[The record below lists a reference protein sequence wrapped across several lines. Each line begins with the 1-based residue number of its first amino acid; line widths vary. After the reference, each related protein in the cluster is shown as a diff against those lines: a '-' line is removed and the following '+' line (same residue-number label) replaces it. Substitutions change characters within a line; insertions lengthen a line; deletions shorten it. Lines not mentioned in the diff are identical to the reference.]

1 MCAHFQGCW
10 VQRSKLNTA
19 SAWNL
24 ACKKRLFTKLVQ
36 ERGAAASVF
45 SHSQRRRRIPNLQR
59 VWHIL
64 CTRYFWKH
72 NNLITQP
79 NLLTHTLLPN
89 TQSYTPHHI
98 QSTAHCYDLY
108 TTTSASRYSIRYTHL
123 LQHIQCI
130 VKLIVMQQVR
140 HMLSYLLITYSKTA
154 LQLRLQSATYKKP
167 PAGTQCSGTFEN
179 HLSDGVI
186 VSSMQT
192 IPFNPSLQHSH
203 LLLGAL
209 NTHIY
214 ILSLS
219 RGPVP
224 PKSARS
230 RVKQS
235 LGERFREYVRKLIMC
250 RQVLQLNKT
259 IFMGFTNHMTILYID
274 MFGFA
279 MVFALGCALVDCT
292 LVVGIKSC
300 SF

>member
-1 MCAHFQGCW
+1 M
-10 VQRSKLNTA
+10 
-19 SAWNL
+19 
-24 ACKKRLFTKLVQ
+24 
-36 ERGAAASVF
+36 
-45 SHSQRRRRIPNLQR
+45 
-59 VWHIL
+59 
-64 CTRYFWKH
+64 
-72 NNLITQP
+72 
-79 NLLTHTLLPN
+79 
-89 TQSYTPHHI
+89 
-98 QSTAHCYDLY
+98 
-108 TTTSASRYSIRYTHL
+108 
-123 LQHIQCI
+123 
-130 VKLIVMQQVR
+130 QVR
-140 HMLSYLLITYSKTA
+140 HMLSYLLMITYSKTT

-250 RQVLQLNKT
+250 R
-259 IFMGFTNHMTILYID
+259 
-274 MFGFA
+274 
-279 MVFALGCALVDCT
+279 
-292 LVVGIKSC
+292 
-300 SF
+300 

>member
-1 MCAHFQGCW
+1 
-10 VQRSKLNTA
+10 
-19 SAWNL
+19 
-24 ACKKRLFTKLVQ
+24 
-36 ERGAAASVF
+36 
-45 SHSQRRRRIPNLQR
+45 
-59 VWHIL
+59 
-64 CTRYFWKH
+64 
-72 NNLITQP
+72 
-79 NLLTHTLLPN
+79 
-89 TQSYTPHHI
+89 
-98 QSTAHCYDLY
+98 
-108 TTTSASRYSIRYTHL
+108 
-123 LQHIQCI
+123 
-130 VKLIVMQQVR
+130 MQQVR

-235 LGERFREYVRKLIMC
+235 LGEKIREYVRKLIMC
-250 RQVLQLNKT
+250 R
-259 IFMGFTNHMTILYID
+259 
-274 MFGFA
+274 
-279 MVFALGCALVDCT
+279 
-292 LVVGIKSC
+292 
-300 SF
+300 